1 MNTPTPN
8 RAEPSVTEPGV
19 TEPGRAPARTPR
31 RLIAAAGLT
40 ALALAALGLTASDLI
55 PGEPAAS
62 SVVRAAPVA
71 AQPSPP
77 SPEARQSIDFANM
90 LSEAFKHAASQ
101 IEPSVVNITSYDVQ
115 TVQATDVFGRR
126 VGNPTER
133 ERPAGLGS
141 GVIVDERGYLVT
153 NNHVV
158 RGSEKFVVR
167 LYDGRE
173 VQADLIGADPSSD
186 IAVLQIAAPGLQAAA
201 WGDTENAE
209 VGQWV
214 IAVGSPFGLE
224 QTVTAGIV
232 SSTGRTPGEIH
243 GRGPGSE
250 SAEPQYQEFIQT
262 DAAINPG
269 NSGGPL
275 VDLHGRIVGI
285 NTAIASKSGGNQG
298 LGFAVPADL
307 AHAVAQSIIESGR
320 VRRGF
325 MGISW
330 ERGTDSIDAQTAFEL
345 GIPGGVRLTTVTP
358 DGPADDA
365 GLAPG
370 DIVIA
375 LNGRATQ
382 NAIRLRNAIS
392 IVAPGDTASVEFY
405 RDGERLRTDVVIT
418 DRFDSRELDSG
429 GKVFS
434 ELGIAVIPRELNI
447 RRGRQVVGTETGL
460 QIVEI
465 EPGSPADRSGLSSND
480 VILEVAGLRI
490 KTAQD
495 LDDALGKSPLR
506 DGLEFKVFNGRMIGE
521 LLVQGG

>member
-1 MNTPTPN
+1 
-8 RAEPSVTEPGV
+8 
-19 TEPGRAPARTPR
+19 
-31 RLIAAAGLT
+31 
-40 ALALAALGLTASDLI
+40 
-55 PGEPAAS
+55 
-62 SVVRAAPVA
+62 VV
-71 AQPSPP
+71 
-77 SPEARQSIDFANM
+77 
-90 LSEAFKHAASQ
+90 K
-101 IEPSVVNITSYDVQ
+101 
-115 TVQATDVFGRR
+115 
-126 VGNPTER
+126 
-133 ERPAGLGS
+133 
-141 GVIVDERGYLVT
+141 
-153 NNHVV
+153 
-158 RGSEKFVVR
+158 GSEKFVVR

-186 IAVLQIAAPGLQAAA
+186 IAVLQIAAPGLHAAA
-201 WGDTENAE
+201 WGDTEAAE

-232 SSTGRTPGEIH
+232 SSTGRTPGEIN
-243 GRGPGSE
+243 GKNLRGEASD
-250 SAEPQYQEFIQT
+250 PQYQEFIQT

-330 ERGTDSIDAQTAFEL
+330 EPGTDSIDAQTAYEL
-345 GIPGGVRLTTVTP
+345 GIPGGVRLTVVTP
-358 DGPADDA
+358 DGPADAA

-375 LNGRATQ
+375 LNGRATE

-392 IVAPGDTASVEFY
+392 IVAPGDTASVDFF
-405 RDGERLRTDVVIT
+405 RDGARQTADVVIS
-418 DRFDSRELDSG
+418 DRFDAREVGAG
-429 GKVFS
+429 GKIFS
-434 ELGIAVIPRELNI
+434 DLGIAVMPRELNI
-447 RRGRQVVGTETGL
+447 RRGREVVGTETGL

-465 EPGSPADRSGLSSND
+465 EPGGPADRSGLSNND
-480 VILEVAGLRI
+480 VILEVAGKRI
-490 KTAQD
+490 KTTQD
-495 LDDALGKSPLR
+495 LDDALGKNPLTK
-506 DGLEFKVFNGRMIGE
+506 GVEFKVFNGRMIGE
-521 LLVQGG
+521 LFVKDE

>member
-1 MNTPTPN
+1 MNKNEQTP
-8 RAEPSVTEPGV
+8 VQ
-19 TEPGRAPARTPR
+19 PAASPVRTCRSPL
-31 RLIAAAGLT
+31 RLAAAAGLA
-40 ALALAALGLTASDLI
+40 ALALAAAGFTTAELLPHSTPEL
-55 PGEPAAS
+55 
-62 SVVRAAPVA
+62 
-71 AQPSPP
+71 AQPAETT
-77 SPEARQSIDFANM
+77 PEARESIDFANM
-90 LSEAFKHAASQ
+90 LSNAFKHAATQ
-101 IEPSVVNITSYDVQ
+101 IEPSVVNITSFDVK
-115 TVQATDVFGRR
+115 TVQPTDRYGRR
-126 VGNPTER
+126 VGQPTET
-133 ERPAGLGS
+133 ERRTGLGS

-158 RGSEKFVVR
+158 KGSEKFVVR

-186 IAVLQIAAPGLQAAA
+186 IAVLQIAAPGLQAAS
-201 WGDTENAE
+201 WGDAE
-209 VGQWV
+209 AAQVGQWV

-243 GRGPGSE
+243 GNGPRGQTPGSNN
-250 SAEPQYQEFIQT
+250 APQYQEFIQT

-285 NTAIASKSGGNQG
+285 NTAIASRSGGNQG

-330 ERGTDSIDAQTAFEL
+330 DRDTDSINAQTAYEL
-345 GIPGGVRLTTVTP
+345 GIPGGVQLTTVTP
-358 DGPADDA
+358 GGPADDA

-375 LNGRATQ
+375 INGRATE

-392 IVAPGDTASVEFY
+392 IAAPGDTASVEFY
-405 RDGERLRTDVVIT
+405 RDGERRQTDVVIT
-418 DRFDSRELDSG
+418 DRFDAREVGAG

-434 ELGIAVIPRELNI
+434 DLGIAVIPRELKI
-447 RRGRQVVGTETGL
+447 RRGREVVGTETGL

-465 EPGSPADRSGLSSND
+465 EPGSPADRSGLTSSD
-480 VILEVAGLRI
+480 IILEVAGERI
-490 KTAQD
+490 KTAD
-495 LDDALGKSPLR
+495 ELDAVLSQNPLR

-521 LLVQGG
+521 LFVKDE